1 MLKLLRFL
9 EIALI
14 IALIANVAA
23 MAYTYYV
30 FG

>member
-1 MLKLLRFL
+1 MKILRFL

-14 IALIANVAA
+14 IALLANIAA

>member
-1 MLKLLRFL
+1 MKILRFL

-14 IALIANVAA
+14 IALLANIAA
-23 MAYTYYV
+23 MTYTYYV

>member
-1 MLKLLRFL
+1 MKILRFL

-14 IALIANVAA
+14 IALLANIAA
-23 MAYTYYV
+23 MEYTYHV